1 MLEIAILAI
10 VIALIFDFVN
20 GFNDSANSVATVIGT
35 RVLRPLQAVAL
46 SAAANFAG
54 PFIFGV
60 AVATTIAKGI
70 VSPDEITVY
79 MIIGGLAGAIAWSS
93 LCTYFG
99 LPISNSHSL
108 IGGIMGA
115 GIAGLGFEQL
125 VFGGLT
131 KVFAGIII
139 APIGGMIFGIALAG
153 AIIVFLANRRPA
165 IVNRTFGRL
174 QIISSAWFA
183 LTHGANDG
191 QKTMGI
197 IVLILFSADLISEIH
212 MPLWVIFAAASAMGL
227 GTFFGGYK
235 VIKTL
240 GVRVTRLRPYQG
252 FAAETGGGLMLAVFA
267 IFGIPASTTHAI
279 TGTIMGAG
287 AARRKTCS
295 SLESQQADHIFLGNY
310 HTRSRWTWNCIYLR
324 NPFVCIAIHK
334 EVSSSTKNISIH

>member
-1 MLEIAILAI
+1 MIEIAIAAI
-10 VIALIFDFVN
+10 IIALIFDFVN

-35 RVLRPLQAVAL
+35 RVLRPLHAVAL
-46 SAAANFAG
+46 SAAANFVG
-54 PFIFGV
+54 PFVFGV

-115 GIAGLGFEQL
+115 GIIGLGFEQL
-125 VFGGLT
+125 VYGGLT

-139 APIGGMIFGIALAG
+139 APIGGVIFGMVIVGIIIA
-153 AIIVFLANRRPA
+153 VFAKRRPA
-165 IVNRTFGRL
+165 VVNRTFGRL
-174 QIISSAWFA
+174 SIISSAWLA

-240 GVRVTRLRPYQG
+240 GLKITRLKPYQG
-252 FAAETGGGLMLAVFA
+252 FAAQTGGGVMLAIFA
-267 IFGIPASTTHAI
+267 ILGIPASTTHAI
-279 TGTIMGAG
+279 TGSVMGAG
-287 AARRKTCS
+287 AARRIRAVRWRVS
-295 SLESQQADHIFLGNY
+295 RQIIFSWIITIPGAAGLAIAFTY
-310 HTRSRWTWNCIYLR
+310 IIHL
-324 NPFVCIAIHK
+324 FV
-334 EVSSSTKNISIH
+334 

>member
-1 MLEIAILAI
+1 MIEIAIAAI
-10 VIALIFDFVN
+10 IIALIFDFVN

-35 RVLRPLQAVAL
+35 RVLKPLHAVAL

-115 GIAGLGFEQL
+115 GIIGLGFEQL
-125 VFGGLT
+125 VYGGLT

-139 APIGGMIFGIALAG
+139 APIGGIIFGMVLVG
-153 AIIVFLANRRPA
+153 IIITVFAKRRPA
-165 IVNRTFGRL
+165 VVNRTFGRL

-240 GVRVTRLRPYQG
+240 GLKITRLKPYQG
-252 FAAETGGGLMLAVFA
+252 FAAETGGGIMLAAFA
-267 IFGIPASTTHAI
+267 ILGIPASTTHAI

-287 AARRKTCS
+287 AARRIRAVRWRVS
-295 SLESQQADHIFLGNY
+295 RQIIFSWVNTIPGAAGLAIAFTY
-310 HTRSRWTWNCIYLR
+310 IIHL
-324 NPFVCIAIHK
+324 FV
-334 EVSSSTKNISIH
+334 

>member
-1 MLEIAILAI
+1 MIEIAIAAI
-10 VIALIFDFVN
+10 IVALIFDFVN

-35 RVLRPLQAVAL
+35 RVLKPLHAVAL
-46 SAAANFAG
+46 SAAANFVG
-54 PFIFGV
+54 PFVFGV

-115 GIAGLGFEQL
+115 GIIGLGFEQL
-125 VFGGLT
+125 VYGGLT
-131 KVFAGIII
+131 KVFTGIII
-139 APIGGMIFGIALAG
+139 APIGG
-153 AIIVFLANRRPA
+153 IVFGMVLVGIIIAVFAKRKPA
-165 IVNRTFGRL
+165 VVNRTFGRL
-174 QIISSAWFA
+174 SIISSVWLA

-240 GVRVTRLRPYQG
+240 GLKITRLKPYQG
-252 FAAETGGGLMLAVFA
+252 FAAQTGGGVMLAIFA
-267 IFGIPASTTHAI
+267 ILGIPASTTHAI
-279 TGTIMGAG
+279 TGSVMGAG
-287 AARRKTCS
+287 AARRIRAVRWRVS
-295 SLESQQADHIFLGNY
+295 RQIIFSWVITIPGAAGLAIAFTY
-310 HTRSRWTWNCIYLR
+310 IIHL
-324 NPFVCIAIHK
+324 FV
-334 EVSSSTKNISIH
+334 

>member
-1 MLEIAILAI
+1 MIEIAIAAI
-10 VIALIFDFVN
+10 IVALIFDFVN

-35 RVLRPLQAVAL
+35 RVLKPLHAVAL
-46 SAAANFAG
+46 SAAANFVG
-54 PFIFGV
+54 PFVFGV

-115 GIAGLGFEQL
+115 GIIGLGFEQL
-125 VFGGLT
+125 VYGGLT
-131 KVFAGIII
+131 KVFTGIII
-139 APIGGMIFGIALAG
+139 APIGGIIFGMVLAG
-153 AIIVFLANRRPA
+153 IIIAVFARRRPA
-165 IVNRTFGRL
+165 VVNRTFGRL
-174 QIISSAWFA
+174 SIISSAWLA

-197 IVLILFSADLISEIH
+197 IVLILFSADIISEIH
-212 MPLWVIFAAASAMGL
+212 MPLWVILAAASAMGL

-240 GVRVTRLRPYQG
+240 GLKITRLKPYQG
-252 FAAETGGGLMLAVFA
+252 FAAQTGGGVMLAIFA
-267 IFGIPASTTHAI
+267 ILGIPASTTHAI
-279 TGTIMGAG
+279 TGSVMGAG
-287 AARRKTCS
+287 AARRIRAVRWKVS
-295 SLESQQADHIFLGNY
+295 RQIIFSWVITIPGAAGLAIAFTY
-310 HTRSRWTWNCIYLR
+310 IIHL
-324 NPFVCIAIHK
+324 FV
-334 EVSSSTKNISIH
+334 

>member
-1 MLEIAILAI
+1 MIEIAIAAI
-10 VIALIFDFVN
+10 IVALIFDFVN

-35 RVLRPLQAVAL
+35 RVLRPIHAVAL

-115 GIAGLGFEQL
+115 GIIGLGFEQL
-125 VFGGLT
+125 VYGGLT

-139 APIGGMIFGIALAG
+139 APIGGVIFGMVLVG
-153 AIIVFLANRRPA
+153 IIITVFAKRKPA
-165 IVNRTFGRL
+165 VVNRTFGRL

-240 GVRVTRLRPYQG
+240 GLRITRLKPYQG
-252 FAAETGGGLMLAVFA
+252 FAAETGGGIMLAVFA
-267 IFGIPASTTHAI
+267 ILGIPASTTHAI

-287 AARRKTCS
+287 AARRVRAVRWKVS
-295 SLESQQADHIFLGNY
+295 RQIIFSWVITIPGAAGLAIAFTY
-310 HTRSRWTWNCIYLR
+310 IIHL
-324 NPFVCIAIHK
+324 FV
-334 EVSSSTKNISIH
+334 

>member
-1 MLEIAILAI
+1 MIEIAIGAI
-10 VIALIFDFVN
+10 IVALIFDFVN

-35 RVLRPLQAVAL
+35 RVMRPLHAVAL
-46 SAAANFAG
+46 SAAANFVG
-54 PFIFGV
+54 PFVFGV

-115 GIAGLGFEQL
+115 GIIGLGFEQL
-125 VFGGLT
+125 VYGGLT

-139 APIGGMIFGIALAG
+139 APIGG
-153 AIIVFLANRRPA
+153 IVFGMVLVGIIIAVFAKRRPA
-165 IVNRTFGRL
+165 VVNRTFGRL
-174 QIISSAWFA
+174 SIISSAWLA

-240 GVRVTRLRPYQG
+240 GLKITRLKPYQG
-252 FAAETGGGLMLAVFA
+252 FAAQTGGGVMLAIFA
-267 IFGIPASTTHAI
+267 ILGIPASTTHAI
-279 TGTIMGAG
+279 TGSVMGAG
-287 AARRKTCS
+287 AARRIRAVRWKVS
-295 SLESQQADHIFLGNY
+295 RQLIF
-310 HTRSRWTWNCIYLR
+310 SW
-324 NPFVCIAIHK
+324 VIAIPGAAGLAIAF
-334 EVSSSTKNISIH
+334 TYIIHLFV

>member
-1 MLEIAILAI
+1 MIEIAIAAI
-10 VIALIFDFVN
+10 IVALIFDFVN

-35 RVLRPLQAVAL
+35 RVLKPLHAVAL
-46 SAAANFAG
+46 SAAANFVG
-54 PFIFGV
+54 PFVFGV

-115 GIAGLGFEQL
+115 GIIGLGFEQL
-125 VFGGLT
+125 VYGGLT

-139 APIGGMIFGIALAG
+139 APIGGIAFGMALAG
-153 AIIVFLANRRPA
+153 IVIVIFAKRRPA
-165 IVNRTFGRL
+165 VVNKTFGRL
-174 QIISSAWFA
+174 SIISSAWLA

-240 GVRVTRLRPYQG
+240 GLKITRLKPYQG
-252 FAAETGGGLMLAVFA
+252 FAAQTGGGLMLAIFA
-267 IFGIPASTTHAI
+267 ILGIPASTTHAI
-279 TGTIMGAG
+279 TGSVMGAG
-287 AARRKTCS
+287 AARRIRAVRWKVS
-295 SLESQQADHIFLGNY
+295 RQIIFSWVITIPGAAGLAIAFTY
-310 HTRSRWTWNCIYLR
+310 IIHL
-324 NPFVCIAIHK
+324 FV
-334 EVSSSTKNISIH
+334 

>member
-1 MLEIAILAI
+1 MIEIAIVAI
-10 VIALIFDFVN
+10 IVALIFDFVN

-35 RVLRPLQAVAL
+35 RVLRPLHAVAL
-46 SAAANFAG
+46 SAAANFVG
-54 PFIFGV
+54 PFVFGV

-115 GIAGLGFEQL
+115 GIIGLGFEQL
-125 VFGGLT
+125 VYGGLT

-139 APIGGMIFGIALAG
+139 APIGGVIFGMVIVGIIIA
-153 AIIVFLANRRPA
+153 VFAKRRPA
-165 IVNRTFGRL
+165 VVNRTFGRL
-174 QIISSAWFA
+174 SIISSAWLA

-212 MPLWVIFAAASAMGL
+212 MPLWVILAAASAMGL

-240 GVRVTRLRPYQG
+240 GFKITRLKPYQG
-252 FAAETGGGLMLAVFA
+252 FAAQTGGGIMLAVFA
-267 IFGIPASTTHAI
+267 ILGIPASTTHAI
-279 TGTIMGAG
+279 TGSVMGAG
-287 AARRKTCS
+287 AARRIRAVRWKVS
-295 SLESQQADHIFLGNY
+295 RQIIFSWIITIPGAAGLAIAFTY
-310 HTRSRWTWNCIYLR
+310 IIHL
-324 NPFVCIAIHK
+324 FV
-334 EVSSSTKNISIH
+334 

>member
-1 MLEIAILAI
+1 MIEIAIAAI
-10 VIALIFDFVN
+10 IVALIFDFVN

-35 RVLRPLQAVAL
+35 RVLRPLHAVAL

-54 PFIFGV
+54 PFVFGV

-115 GIAGLGFEQL
+115 GIIGLGFEQL

-139 APIGGMIFGIALAG
+139 APIGGVIFGMVLVG
-153 AIIVFLANRRPA
+153 IIITVFAKRKPA
-165 IVNRTFGRL
+165 VVNRTFGRL

-240 GVRVTRLRPYQG
+240 GLRITRLKPYQG
-252 FAAETGGGLMLAVFA
+252 FAAETGGGIMLAVFA
-267 IFGIPASTTHAI
+267 ILGIPASTTHAI

-287 AARRKTCS
+287 AARRVRAVRWKVS
-295 SLESQQADHIFLGNY
+295 RQIIFSWVITIPGAAGLAIAFTY
-310 HTRSRWTWNCIYLR
+310 IIHL
-324 NPFVCIAIHK
+324 FV
-334 EVSSSTKNISIH
+334 

>member
-1 MLEIAILAI
+1 MYELAI
-10 VIALIFDFVN
+10 GAIIVALIFDFVN

-35 RVLRPLQAVAL
+35 RVLKPLHAVAL
-46 SAAANFAG
+46 SAAANFIG
-54 PFIFGV
+54 PFVFGV

-115 GIAGLGFEQL
+115 AIIGLGFETL
-125 VFGGLT
+125 VYGGLT

-139 APIGGMIFGIALAG
+139 APIGG
-153 AIIVFLANRRPA
+153 IVFGMALVGIIIAVFAKRRPA
-165 IVNRTFGRL
+165 VVNRTFGRL
-174 QIISSAWFA
+174 SIISSAWLA

-240 GVRVTRLRPYQG
+240 GLKITRLKPYQG
-252 FAAETGGGLMLAVFA
+252 FAAQTGGGVMLAIFA
-267 IFGIPASTTHAI
+267 LLGIPASTTHAI
-279 TGTIMGAG
+279 TGSVMGAG
-287 AARRKTCS
+287 AARRIRAVRWKVS
-295 SLESQQADHIFLGNY
+295 RQIIFSWVITIPGAAGLAIAFTY
-310 HTRSRWTWNCIYLR
+310 IIHL
-324 NPFVCIAIHK
+324 FV
-334 EVSSSTKNISIH
+334 

>member
-1 MLEIAILAI
+1 MYELAI
-10 VIALIFDFVN
+10 AAIIVALIFDFVN

-35 RVLRPLQAVAL
+35 RVMKPLHAVAL
-46 SAAANFAG
+46 SAAANFVG
-54 PFIFGV
+54 PFVFGV

-108 IGGIMGA
+108 VGGIMGA
-115 GIAGLGFEQL
+115 GIIGLGFETL
-125 VFGGLT
+125 VYGGLT

-139 APIGGMIFGIALAG
+139 APIGGIVFGMALAG
-153 AIIVFLANRRPA
+153 IIIAVFARRRPA
-165 IVNRTFGRL
+165 VVNRTFGRL
-174 QIISSAWFA
+174 SIISSAWLA

-197 IVLILFSADLISEIH
+197 IVLILFSAGIISEIH
-212 MPLWVIFAAASAMGL
+212 MPLWVIVAAASAMGL

-240 GVRVTRLRPYQG
+240 GLKITRLKPYQG
-252 FAAETGGGLMLAVFA
+252 FAAQTGGGVMLAIFA
-267 IFGIPASTTHAI
+267 VLGIPASTTHAI
-279 TGTIMGAG
+279 TGSVMGAG
-287 AARRKTCS
+287 AARRKRAVRWKVS
-295 SLESQQADHIFLGNY
+295 RQIIFSWVITIPGAAGLAIAFTY
-310 HTRSRWTWNCIYLR
+310 IIHL
-324 NPFVCIAIHK
+324 FV
-334 EVSSSTKNISIH
+334 

>member
-1 MLEIAILAI
+1 MIEIAIAAI
-10 VIALIFDFVN
+10 IVALIFDFVN

-35 RVLRPLQAVAL
+35 RVLKPLHAVAL
-46 SAAANFAG
+46 SAAANFVG
-54 PFIFGV
+54 PFVFGV

-115 GIAGLGFEQL
+115 GIIGLGFEQL
-125 VFGGLT
+125 VYGGLT

-139 APIGGMIFGIALAG
+139 APIGGIIFGMALVGIIIAIFAK
-153 AIIVFLANRRPA
+153 RRPA
-165 IVNRTFGRL
+165 VVNRTFGRL
-174 QIISSAWFA
+174 SIISSAWLA

-240 GVRVTRLRPYQG
+240 GLKITRLKPYQG
-252 FAAETGGGLMLAVFA
+252 FAAQTGGGVMLAIFA
-267 IFGIPASTTHAI
+267 ILGIPASTTHAI
-279 TGTIMGAG
+279 TGSVMGAG
-287 AARRKTCS
+287 AARRIRAVRWKVS
-295 SLESQQADHIFLGNY
+295 KQIIFSWVITIPGAAGLAIAFTY
-310 HTRSRWTWNCIYLR
+310 IIHL
-324 NPFVCIAIHK
+324 FV
-334 EVSSSTKNISIH
+334 

>member
-1 MLEIAILAI
+1 MIEIAIVAI
-10 VIALIFDFVN
+10 IIALIFDFVN

-35 RVLRPLQAVAL
+35 RVLKPLHAVAL
-46 SAAANFAG
+46 SAAANFVG
-54 PFIFGV
+54 PFVFGV

-115 GIAGLGFEQL
+115 GIIGLGFEQL
-125 VFGGLT
+125 VYGGLT
-131 KVFAGIII
+131 KVFTGIII
-139 APIGGMIFGIALAG
+139 APIGGIIFGMVLVGIIIA
-153 AIIVFLANRRPA
+153 VFAKRKPA
-165 IVNRTFGRL
+165 VVNRTFGRL
-174 QIISSAWFA
+174 SIISSAWLA

-212 MPLWVIFAAASAMGL
+212 MPLWVILAAASAMGL

-240 GVRVTRLRPYQG
+240 GLKITRLKPYQG
-252 FAAETGGGLMLAVFA
+252 FAAQTGGGVMLAIFA
-267 IFGIPASTTHAI
+267 ILGIPASTTHAI
-279 TGTIMGAG
+279 TGSVMGAG
-287 AARRKTCS
+287 AARRIRAVRWKVS
-295 SLESQQADHIFLGNY
+295 RQIIFSWVITIPGAAGLAIAFTY
-310 HTRSRWTWNCIYLR
+310 IIHL
-324 NPFVCIAIHK
+324 FV
-334 EVSSSTKNISIH
+334 

>member
-1 MLEIAILAI
+1 MIEIAIAAI
-10 VIALIFDFVN
+10 IVALIFDFVN

-35 RVLRPLQAVAL
+35 RVLKPLHAVAL
-46 SAAANFAG
+46 SAAANFVG
-54 PFIFGV
+54 PFVFGV

-70 VSPDEITVY
+70 VSPDDITVY
-79 MIIGGLAGAIAWSS
+79 MIIGGLAGAIAWRS

-115 GIAGLGFEQL
+115 GIIGLGFEQL
-125 VFGGLT
+125 VYGGLT

-139 APIGGMIFGIALAG
+139 APIGGVIFGMVLVGIIIA
-153 AIIVFLANRRPA
+153 VFAKYRPA
-165 IVNRTFGRL
+165 VVNRTFGRL
-174 QIISSAWFA
+174 SIISSVWLA

-240 GVRVTRLRPYQG
+240 GLKITRLKPYQG
-252 FAAETGGGLMLAVFA
+252 FAAQTGGGLMLAIFA
-267 IFGIPASTTHAI
+267 ILGIPASTTHAI
-279 TGTIMGAG
+279 TGSVMGAG
-287 AARRKTCS
+287 AARRIRAVS
-295 SLESQQADHIFLGNY
+295 WRVSRQIIFSWVITIPGAAGLAIAFTY
-310 HTRSRWTWNCIYLR
+310 IIHL
-324 NPFVCIAIHK
+324 FV
-334 EVSSSTKNISIH
+334 

>member
-1 MLEIAILAI
+1 MIEIAIGAI
-10 VIALIFDFVN
+10 IVALIFDFVN

-35 RVLRPLQAVAL
+35 RVMRPLHAVAL
-46 SAAANFAG
+46 SAAANFVG
-54 PFIFGV
+54 PFVFGV

-115 GIAGLGFEQL
+115 GIIGLGFEQL
-125 VFGGLT
+125 VYGGLT

-139 APIGGMIFGIALAG
+139 APIGGIIFGMVLVGIIIA
-153 AIIVFLANRRPA
+153 VFAKRKPA
-165 IVNRTFGRL
+165 VVNRTFGRL
-174 QIISSAWFA
+174 SIISSAWLA

-240 GVRVTRLRPYQG
+240 GLKITRLKPYQG
-252 FAAETGGGLMLAVFA
+252 FAAQTGGGVMLAIFA
-267 IFGIPASTTHAI
+267 ILGIPASTTHAI
-279 TGTIMGAG
+279 TGSVMGAG
-287 AARRKTCS
+287 AARRIRAVRWKVS
-295 SLESQQADHIFLGNY
+295 RQIIFSWIITIPGAEGLA
-310 HTRSRWTWNCIYLR
+310 
-324 NPFVCIAIHK
+324 IAFTYIIH
-334 EVSSSTKNISIH
+334 

>member
-1 MLEIAILAI
+1 MYELAI
-10 VIALIFDFVN
+10 AAIIVALIFDFVN

-35 RVLRPLQAVAL
+35 RVLRPIHAVAL
-46 SAAANFAG
+46 SAAANFIG
-54 PFIFGV
+54 PFVFGV

-115 GIAGLGFEQL
+115 GIIGLGFEQL
-125 VFGGLT
+125 VYGGLT

-139 APIGGMIFGIALAG
+139 APIGGVIFGMVLVGIIIA
-153 AIIVFLANRRPA
+153 VFAKRKPA
-165 IVNRTFGRL
+165 VVNRTFGRL
-174 QIISSAWFA
+174 SIISSAWLA

-240 GVRVTRLRPYQG
+240 GLKITRLKPYQG
-252 FAAETGGGLMLAVFA
+252 FAAQTGGGVMLAIFA
-267 IFGIPASTTHAI
+267 ILGIPASTTHAI
-279 TGTIMGAG
+279 TGSVMGAG
-287 AARRKTCS
+287 AARRIRAVRWKVS
-295 SLESQQADHIFLGNY
+295 RQIIFSWVITIPGAAGLAIAFTY
-310 HTRSRWTWNCIYLR
+310 IIHL
-324 NPFVCIAIHK
+324 FV
-334 EVSSSTKNISIH
+334 

>member
-1 MLEIAILAI
+1 MIEIAIVAI
-10 VIALIFDFVN
+10 IVALIFDFVN
-20 GFNDSANSVATVIGT
+20 GFNDSAISVATVIGT
-35 RVLRPLQAVAL
+35 RVLKPIHAVAL
-46 SAAANFAG
+46 SAAANFIG
-54 PFIFGV
+54 PFVFGV

-115 GIAGLGFEQL
+115 GIIGLGFEQL
-125 VFGGLT
+125 VYGGLT

-139 APIGGMIFGIALAG
+139 APIGGIIFGMVLVGIIIA
-153 AIIVFLANRRPA
+153 VFAKRTPA
-165 IVNRTFGRL
+165 VVNRTFGRL
-174 QIISSAWFA
+174 SIISSAWLA

-240 GVRVTRLRPYQG
+240 GLKITRLKPYQG
-252 FAAETGGGLMLAVFA
+252 FAAQTGGGIMLAIFA
-267 IFGIPASTTHAI
+267 ILGIPASTTHAI
-279 TGTIMGAG
+279 TGSVMGAG
-287 AARRKTCS
+287 AARRIRAVRWRVS
-295 SLESQQADHIFLGNY
+295 RQIIFSWVITIPGAAGLAIAFTY
-310 HTRSRWTWNCIYLR
+310 IIHL
-324 NPFVCIAIHK
+324 FV
-334 EVSSSTKNISIH
+334 

>member
-1 MLEIAILAI
+1 MYELAVVAII
-10 VIALIFDFVN
+10 IALIFDFVN

-35 RVLRPLQAVAL
+35 RVLRPLHAVTI

-70 VSPDEITVY
+70 VSPDQITVY
-79 MIIGGLAGAIAWSS
+79 MIMGGLVGAIAWSS

-125 VFGGLT
+125 VLGGLT

-139 APIGGMIFGIALAG
+139 APIGGIAFGMALAG
-153 AIIVFLANRRPA
+153 IIIAVLAKRKPA
-165 IVNRTFGRL
+165 VVNRTFGRL

-197 IVLILFSADLISEIH
+197 IVLILFSAGMISEIH
-212 MPLWVIFAAASAMGL
+212 MPLWVIFAAAGAMGL

-240 GVRVTRLRPYQG
+240 GLKVTRLKPYQG
-252 FAAETGGGLMLAVFA
+252 FAAETGGGMMLAVFA
-267 IFGIPASTTHAI
+267 ILGIPASTTHAI

-287 AARRKTCS
+287 AARRKRAVRWKVS
-295 SLESQQADHIFLGNY
+295 RQIIFSWLITIPGAAGLAIAFTY
-310 HTRSRWTWNCIYLR
+310 IIHL
-324 NPFVCIAIHK
+324 FV
-334 EVSSSTKNISIH
+334 

>member
-1 MLEIAILAI
+1 MIEIAIGAI
-10 VIALIFDFVN
+10 IVALIFDFVN

-35 RVLRPLQAVAL
+35 RVLKPLHAVAL
-46 SAAANFAG
+46 SAAANFVG
-54 PFIFGV
+54 PFVFGV

-240 GVRVTRLRPYQG
+240 GLRITRLKPYQG
-252 FAAETGGGLMLAVFA
+252 FAAQTGGGVMLAIFA
-267 IFGIPASTTHAI
+267 LLGIPASTTHAI
-279 TGTIMGAG
+279 TGSVMGAG
-287 AARRKTCS
+287 AARRIRAVRWKVS
-295 SLESQQADHIFLGNY
+295 RQIIFSWVITIPGAAGLAIAFTY
-310 HTRSRWTWNCIYLR
+310 IIHL
-324 NPFVCIAIHK
+324 FV
-334 EVSSSTKNISIH
+334 

>member
-1 MLEIAILAI
+1 MIEIAIVAI
-10 VIALIFDFVN
+10 IVALIFDFVN

-35 RVLRPLQAVAL
+35 RVLKPLHAVAL
-46 SAAANFAG
+46 SAAANFVG
-54 PFIFGV
+54 PFVFGV

-115 GIAGLGFEQL
+115 GIIGLGFEQL
-125 VFGGLT
+125 VYGGLT
-131 KVFAGIII
+131 KVFTGIII
-139 APIGGMIFGIALAG
+139 APIGGIIFGMALVGIIIAIFAK
-153 AIIVFLANRRPA
+153 RRPA
-165 IVNRTFGRL
+165 VVNRTFGRL
-174 QIISSAWFA
+174 SIISSAWLA

-240 GVRVTRLRPYQG
+240 GLKITRLKPYQG
-252 FAAETGGGLMLAVFA
+252 FAAQTGGGVMLAIFA
-267 IFGIPASTTHAI
+267 LLGIPASTTHAI
-279 TGTIMGAG
+279 TGSVMGAG
-287 AARRKTCS
+287 AARRIRAVRWRVS
-295 SLESQQADHIFLGNY
+295 RQIIFSWVITIPGAAGLAIAFTY
-310 HTRSRWTWNCIYLR
+310 IIHL
-324 NPFVCIAIHK
+324 FV
-334 EVSSSTKNISIH
+334 

>member
-1 MLEIAILAI
+1 MIEIAIAAI
-10 VIALIFDFVN
+10 IVALIFDFVN

-79 MIIGGLAGAIAWSS
+79 MIIGGLAGASAWSS
-93 LCTYFG
+93 LCSYFG
-99 LPISNSHSL
+99 LPFSNSHSL

-115 GIAGLGFEQL
+115 GIIGLGFEQL
-125 VFGGLT
+125 VYGGLT

-139 APIGGMIFGIALAG
+139 APIGGIIFGMVLVGIIIA
-153 AIIVFLANRRPA
+153 VFAKRKPA
-165 IVNRTFGRL
+165 VVNRTFGRL
-174 QIISSAWFA
+174 SIISSAWLA

-252 FAAETGGGLMLAVFA
+252 FAAETGGGMMLAIFA

-287 AARRKTCS
+287 AARRKRAVRWKVS
-295 SLESQQADHIFLGNY
+295 RQIIFSWVITIPGAAGLGIGFTY
-310 HTRSRWTWNCIYLR
+310 IIHL
-324 NPFVCIAIHK
+324 FV
-334 EVSSSTKNISIH
+334 

>member
-1 MLEIAILAI
+1 MIEVAIGAI
-10 VIALIFDFVN
+10 IVALIFDFVN

-35 RVLRPLQAVAL
+35 RVLKPLHAVAL
-46 SAAANFAG
+46 SAAANFVG
-54 PFIFGV
+54 PFVFGV

-108 IGGIMGA
+108 VGGIMGA
-115 GIAGLGFEQL
+115 GIIGLGFEQL
-125 VFGGLT
+125 VYGGLT

-139 APIGGMIFGIALAG
+139 APIGGIAFGMALAG
-153 AIIVFLANRRPA
+153 IVIVIFAKRRPA
-165 IVNRTFGRL
+165 VVNKTFGRL
-174 QIISSAWFA
+174 SIISSAWLA

-212 MPLWVIFAAASAMGL
+212 MPLWVIVAAASAMGL

-240 GVRVTRLRPYQG
+240 GLKITRLKPYQG
-252 FAAETGGGLMLAVFA
+252 FAAQTGGGVMLAIFA
-267 IFGIPASTTHAI
+267 ILGIPASTTHAI
-279 TGTIMGAG
+279 TGSVMGAG
-287 AARRKTCS
+287 AARRKRAVRWKVS
-295 SLESQQADHIFLGNY
+295 RQIIFSWIITIPGAAGLAIAFTY
-310 HTRSRWTWNCIYLR
+310 IIHL
-324 NPFVCIAIHK
+324 FV
-334 EVSSSTKNISIH
+334 

>member
-1 MLEIAILAI
+1 MIEIAIAAI
-10 VIALIFDFVN
+10 IVALIFDFVN

-35 RVLRPLQAVAL
+35 RVLKPLQAVTL
-46 SAAANFAG
+46 SAISNFIG

-70 VSPDEITVY
+70 VSPDDITVY
-79 MIIGGLAGAIAWSS
+79 MIIGGLAGAIGWST

-108 IGGIMGA
+108 VGGIMGA
-115 GIAGLGFEQL
+115 GIMGLGFEKL
-125 VFGGLT
+125 VFDGLS

-139 APIGGMIFGIALAG
+139 APVGG
-153 AIIVFLANRRPA
+153 IIVGFLLTGIIITVFANYKPGK
-165 IVNRTFGRL
+165 VNKTFGKL

-197 IVLILFSADLISEIH
+197 IVLILFSAGLIPELE
-212 MPLWVIFAAASAMGL
+212 MPIWVIFAAATAMSL

-240 GVRVTRLRPYQG
+240 GVRITRLKPYQG
-252 FAAETGGGLMLAVFA
+252 FAAETGGGLMLAIFA
-267 IFGIPASTTHAI
+267 TLGIPASTTHAI

-287 AARRKTCS
+287 SVRRRR
-295 SLESQQADHIFLGNY
+295 AV
-310 HTRSRWTWNCIYLR
+310 RWNVGKQIVFAWIITIPGSALMGIGFTYLIEL
-324 NPFVCIAIHK
+324 FI
-334 EVSSSTKNISIH
+334 

>member
-1 MLEIAILAI
+1 MYELAI
-10 VIALIFDFVN
+10 AAIIVALIFDFVN

-35 RVLRPLQAVAL
+35 RVLRPLHAVAL
-46 SAAANFAG
+46 SAAANFIG
-54 PFIFGV
+54 PFVFGV

-115 GIAGLGFEQL
+115 AIIGLGFETL
-125 VFGGLT
+125 VYGGLT

-139 APIGGMIFGIALAG
+139 APIGGIAFGMALAG
-153 AIIVFLANRRPA
+153 IIIAVFARRKPA
-165 IVNRTFGRL
+165 VVNRTFGRL
-174 QIISSAWFA
+174 SIISSAWLA

-197 IVLILFSADLISEIH
+197 IVLILFSAGIISEIH
-212 MPLWVIFAAASAMGL
+212 MPLWVIVAAASAMGL

-240 GVRVTRLRPYQG
+240 GLKITRLKPYQG
-252 FAAETGGGLMLAVFA
+252 FAAQTGGGMMLAIFA
-267 IFGIPASTTHAI
+267 VLGIPASTTHAI
-279 TGTIMGAG
+279 TGSVMGAG
-287 AARRKTCS
+287 AARRKRAVRWKVS
-295 SLESQQADHIFLGNY
+295 RQIIFSWVITIPGAAGLAIAFTY
-310 HTRSRWTWNCIYLR
+310 IIHL
-324 NPFVCIAIHK
+324 FV
-334 EVSSSTKNISIH
+334 

>member
-1 MLEIAILAI
+1 MIEIAIAAI
-10 VIALIFDFVN
+10 IIALIFDFVN

-35 RVLRPLQAVAL
+35 RVLKPLHAVAL
-46 SAAANFAG
+46 SAAANFIG
-54 PFIFGV
+54 PFVFGV

-115 GIAGLGFEQL
+115 GIIGLGFEQL
-125 VFGGLT
+125 VYGGLT

-139 APIGGMIFGIALAG
+139 APIGGIIFGMVLVGIIIA
-153 AIIVFLANRRPA
+153 VFAKRKPA
-165 IVNRTFGRL
+165 VVNRTFGRL
-174 QIISSAWFA
+174 SIISSVWLA

-212 MPLWVIFAAASAMGL
+212 MPLWVILAAASAMGL

-240 GVRVTRLRPYQG
+240 GLKITRLKPYQG
-252 FAAETGGGLMLAVFA
+252 FAAQTGGGVMLAIFA
-267 IFGIPASTTHAI
+267 ILGIPASTTHAI
-279 TGTIMGAG
+279 TGSVMGAG
-287 AARRKTCS
+287 AARRIRAVRWRVS
-295 SLESQQADHIFLGNY
+295 RQIIFSWVITIPGAAGLAIAFTY
-310 HTRSRWTWNCIYLR
+310 IIHL
-324 NPFVCIAIHK
+324 FV
-334 EVSSSTKNISIH
+334 

>member
-1 MLEIAILAI
+1 MIEIAIVAI
-10 VIALIFDFVN
+10 IVAFIFDFVN

-35 RVLRPLQAVAL
+35 RVLNPLHAVAL
-46 SAAANFAG
+46 SAAANFVG
-54 PFIFGV
+54 PFVFGV
-60 AVATTIAKGI
+60 AVATNIAKGI

-115 GIAGLGFEQL
+115 GIIGLGFEQL
-125 VFGGLT
+125 VYGGLT

-139 APIGGMIFGIALAG
+139 APIGG
-153 AIIVFLANRRPA
+153 IVFGMVLVGIIIAVFAKRRPA
-165 IVNRTFGRL
+165 VVNRTFGRL
-174 QIISSAWFA
+174 SIISSAWLA

-240 GVRVTRLRPYQG
+240 GLKITRLKPYQG
-252 FAAETGGGLMLAVFA
+252 FAAQTGGGVMLAIFA
-267 IFGIPASTTHAI
+267 LLGIPASTTHAI
-279 TGTIMGAG
+279 TGSVMGAG
-287 AARRKTCS
+287 AARRIRAVRWRVS
-295 SLESQQADHIFLGNY
+295 RQIIFSWVITIPGAAGLAIAFTY
-310 HTRSRWTWNCIYLR
+310 IIHL
-324 NPFVCIAIHK
+324 FV
-334 EVSSSTKNISIH
+334 

>member
-1 MLEIAILAI
+1 MIEIAIAAI
-10 VIALIFDFVN
+10 IIALIFDFVN

-35 RVLRPLQAVAL
+35 RVLKPLHAVAL
-46 SAAANFAG
+46 SAAANFIG
-54 PFIFGV
+54 PFVFGV

-115 GIAGLGFEQL
+115 GIIGLGFEQL
-125 VFGGLT
+125 VYGGLT

-139 APIGGMIFGIALAG
+139 APIGGIIFGMALVGIIIA
-153 AIIVFLANRRPA
+153 VFAKRRPA
-165 IVNRTFGRL
+165 VVNRTFGRL
-174 QIISSAWFA
+174 SIISSAWLA

-240 GVRVTRLRPYQG
+240 GLKITRLKPYQG
-252 FAAETGGGLMLAVFA
+252 FAAQTGGGVMLAIFA
-267 IFGIPASTTHAI
+267 ILGIPASTTHAI
-279 TGTIMGAG
+279 TGSVMGAG
-287 AARRKTCS
+287 AARRVRAVRWKVS
-295 SLESQQADHIFLGNY
+295 RQIIFSWVITIPGAAGLAIAFTY
-310 HTRSRWTWNCIYLR
+310 IIHL
-324 NPFVCIAIHK
+324 FV
-334 EVSSSTKNISIH
+334 

>member
-1 MLEIAILAI
+1 MIEIAIAAI
-10 VIALIFDFVN
+10 IVALIFDFVN

-35 RVLRPLQAVAL
+35 RVLKPLHAVAL
-46 SAAANFAG
+46 SAAANFVG
-54 PFIFGV
+54 PFVFGV

-115 GIAGLGFEQL
+115 GIIGLGFEQL
-125 VFGGLT
+125 VYGGLT

-139 APIGGMIFGIALAG
+139 APIGGIIFGMVLVGIIIA
-153 AIIVFLANRRPA
+153 VFAKRKPA
-165 IVNRTFGRL
+165 VVNRTFGRL
-174 QIISSAWFA
+174 SIISSAWLA

-240 GVRVTRLRPYQG
+240 GLKITRLKPYQG
-252 FAAETGGGLMLAVFA
+252 FAAQTGGGVMLAIFA
-267 IFGIPASTTHAI
+267 ILGIPASTTHAI
-279 TGTIMGAG
+279 TGSVMGAG
-287 AARRKTCS
+287 AARRIRAVRWRVS
-295 SLESQQADHIFLGNY
+295 RQIIFSWVITIPGAAGLAIAFTY
-310 HTRSRWTWNCIYLR
+310 IIHL
-324 NPFVCIAIHK
+324 FV
-334 EVSSSTKNISIH
+334 